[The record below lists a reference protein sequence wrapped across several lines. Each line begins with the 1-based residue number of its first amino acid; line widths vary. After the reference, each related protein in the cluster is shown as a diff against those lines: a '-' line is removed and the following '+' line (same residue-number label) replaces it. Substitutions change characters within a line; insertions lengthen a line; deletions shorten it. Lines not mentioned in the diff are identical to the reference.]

1 VVSKGPETPKVA
13 VPSFVNWKFEDVE
26 RQLGT
31 MGLIRGKVDNH
42 PSEEHEKG
50 RVIWQSV
57 LGEVDKGTVI
67 DFWVS
72 LGPEETEP
80 PETEPPATEPPA
92 TEPPPTETP
101 LPTENVGIPA
111 STKPINVDL
120 SGFTGTVEVRIV
132 VGDQVIFDGS
142 VEASTG
148 VLSKPATAS
157 GLQKVSIY
165 INNNLERDYTVDF
178 SQP

>member
-1 VVSKGPETPKVA
+1 
-13 VPSFVNWKFEDVE
+13 
-26 RQLGT
+26 
-31 MGLIRGKVDNH
+31 M
-42 PSEEHEKG
+42 
-50 RVIWQSV
+50 
-57 LGEVDKGTVI
+57 
-67 DFWVS
+67 
-72 LGPEETEP
+72 
-80 PETEPPATEPPA
+80 
-92 TEPPPTETP
+92 
-101 LPTENVGIPA
+101 
-111 STKPINVDL
+111 
-120 SGFTGTVEVRIV
+120 